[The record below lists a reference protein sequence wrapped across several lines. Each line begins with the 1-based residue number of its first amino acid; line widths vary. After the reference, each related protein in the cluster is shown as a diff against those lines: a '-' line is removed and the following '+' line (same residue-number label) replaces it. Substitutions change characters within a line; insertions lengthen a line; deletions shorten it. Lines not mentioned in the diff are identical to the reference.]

1 MISFVILIQSRDDC
15 PKEEKKIHYFVCKGS
30 LNLEVHVHRRSQT
43 VRRQMWGKLGPG
55 STTKLHCI
63 SFSFTPST
71 TTSVKHHATMTSLY
85 AFPLFAQLPYELR
98 LKVWECALPGP
109 RIVPVRYNRTQ
120 KQYTSGAPPPILL
133 HICTESRHKFLSIY
147 EKFKLSQSY
156 ESSIFVDFTRD
167 TIFFDSLDCSP
178 EGDLAYDLAM
188 SPQSQKVLYC
198 AIDAQLWE
206 VLRVFRHDN
215 LSEVKILK
223 RLKTLWLVLRQDYD
237 RGLRQTR
244 MLSEGREMTQV
255 EVVHTVGSE
264 IQHVHFNVDSIR
276 WDLEHEMDPK
286 WEGGQAP
293 NVQMLIM

>member
-1 MISFVILIQSRDDC
+1 M
-15 PKEEKKIHYFVCKGS
+15 
-30 LNLEVHVHRRSQT
+30 
-43 VRRQMWGKLGPG
+43 
-55 STTKLHCI
+55 
-63 SFSFTPST
+63 
-71 TTSVKHHATMTSLY
+71 
-85 AFPLFAQLPYELR
+85 
-98 LKVWECALPGP
+98 
-109 RIVPVRYNRTQ
+109 
-120 KQYTSGAPPPILL
+120 
-133 HICTESRHKFLSIY
+133 
-147 EKFKLSQSY
+147 
-156 ESSIFVDFTRD
+156 
-167 TIFFDSLDCSP
+167 
-178 EGDLAYDLAM
+178 
-188 SPQSQKVLYC
+188 LYC